1 MKPATF
7 SIRAS
12 LGRFVKNMFMLD
24 GRTAR
29 RDYWWPQGLV
39 LVCMS
44 ILISLIYSQYTG
56 KLADATDFMR
66 IVIFARL
73 IGYSALIQALAKI
86 ISLGL
91 QVRRLHDMDKSAW
104 YLLLHFIPLI
114 GWIIILILSMYPSE
128 YHQNVYGEETDTT
141 NVGDER
147 EFSPSREGA
156 K

>member
-1 MKPATF
+1 
-7 SIRAS
+7 
-12 LGRFVKNMFMLD
+12 
-24 GRTAR
+24 
-29 RDYWWPQGLV
+29 
-39 LVCMS
+39 
-44 ILISLIYSQYTG
+44 
-56 KLADATDFMR
+56 MR